1 MVVNLP
7 SNTASSTSS
16 WYIANIRHT
25 GWYRVNYDQD
35 NWRLLIN
42 QLLKNH
48 TLIHPIHRAQL
59 LDDSFYLAQ
68 TEDVNRTLWFDLTKY
83 LANETDPLPLDSAL
97 DHFITLDNKIQED
110 YETHQ
115 LYKVTFNFFFN
126 F

>member
-7 SNTASSTSS
+7 SSTPSSTSS

-42 QLLKNH
+42 QLLQNH

-59 LDDSFYLAQ
+59 LDDSFYLTL

-83 LANETDPLPLDSAL
+83 LANETDPLPLDSTL
-97 DHFITLDNKIQED
+97 DHFITLNNKIQEN

-115 LYKVTFNFFFN
+115 LYKVKSSIFF
-126 F
+126 